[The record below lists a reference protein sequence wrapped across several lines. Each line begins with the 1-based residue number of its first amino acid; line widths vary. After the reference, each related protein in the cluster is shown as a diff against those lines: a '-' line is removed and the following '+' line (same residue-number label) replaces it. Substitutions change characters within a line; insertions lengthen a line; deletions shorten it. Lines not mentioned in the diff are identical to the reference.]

1 MIKIKQMYT
10 IICDQCN
17 VDAGTNSEYSCWGD
31 ESSAE
36 TVALDSNWIKE
47 GDKHYCVDCWNY
59 K

>member
-1 MIKIKQMYT
+1 MYT

-31 ESSAE
+31 GSSAE

-47 GDKHYCVDCWNY
+47 SDKHYCVDCWNY